1 MTQQL
6 RDSQAEGAKLN
17 LLNRYKRCIIRI
29 QFPPPDSL
37 VIQGTF
43 SITESI
49 SDVIQFVKNFMQVRK
64 RFALIGSCVRIK
76 YLVSKIELTP

>member
-1 MTQQL
+1 MCAIFQLMTQQL
-6 RDSQAEGAKLN
+6 RDSHAEGAKLN

-37 VIQGTF
+37 VIQGIF

-49 SDVIQFVKNFMQVRK
+49 GDVVNFIKNFIQVRK
-64 RFALIGSCVRIK
+64 WIGTNPSLG
-76 YLVSKIELTP
+76 YE